1 MDFDSSNELADSQYT
16 CDQVVSLKNFFVSSQ
31 NVFNDALK
39 SIQEYLQIS
48 KAASHTSSEPISET
62 MTSLQGCVSSTNE
75 VAMKLSSLQVM
86 LHGYSL
92 FTKGRCIL
100 HFPKYLTIIK
110 ITLRSSKDH
119 SMSSQSI
126 LKC

>member
-1 MDFDSSNELADSQYT
+1 MDFDSSNELADSQYN
-16 CDQVVSLKNFFVSSQ
+16 CAQVVSLKNFFISAQ

-48 KAASHTSSEPISET
+48 KAASHTSSEPIYET
-62 MTSLQGCVSSTNE
+62 VTSLQGFVSSTND
-75 VAMKLSSLQVM
+75 VAMKLSGLQAM

-92 FTKGRCIL
+92 FTKGRYIL
-100 HFPKYLTIIK
+100 QVPKHLTIMK
-110 ITLRSSKDH
+110 ITLHSSNDH

-126 LKC
+126 LR